1 MRRKIK
7 NKKELAPDP
16 IYNSPKVTKLIN
28 YVMERG
34 KKEAARKIVYG
45 AFLAIKESQK
55 VENPLEIFDAAL
67 KNTSPLMEVRSRRVG
82 GANYQVPIEV
92 RPARRQMLA
101 LKWLI
106 AATRKKNRKAHARQT
121 CRGDCRGRKER
132 GRCGQEA
139 RDRAQDGRGQQSICP
154 FCLVRHGRFST
165 NSNSPA
171 ASLHSVQN

>member
-106 AATRKKNRKAHARQT
+106 AATRKKKGKPMRAKLAEEIVAAAKNEGDAVKKRETVHKMAEANKAFAHFAW
-121 CRGDCRGRKER
+121 
-132 GRCGQEA
+132 
-139 RDRAQDGRGQQSICP
+139 
-154 FCLVRHGRFST
+154 
-165 NSNSPA
+165 
-171 ASLHSVQN
+171 